1 MFDYIKLE
9 SKKCKNCYKCIR
21 HCPVKSIKLVEDK
34 ASIID
39 AECILCGECFVVCP
53 QEAKVLKNDLKKVK
67 KLIED
72 NEKVVASIAPAFYAN
87 FKGVNIKSVEIA
99 LKKLGFYGVEETA
112 VGATIVKKEYER
124 IIEEKENSD
133 GIVISSSCYSINLLI
148 QKYYPE

>member
-112 VGATIVKKEYER
+112 VGATIVKRNMKE
-124 IIEEKENSD
+124 
-133 GIVISSSCYSINLLI
+133 LL
-148 QKYYPE
+148 KKKKTVME